1 MIIILNNGVKM
12 FNEVINEVNV
22 NEVNVNEVNVNEVNV
37 KVKRKLYG
45 ILLSRFT
52 EDTYQ
57 ESQRYRITND
67 IPCVYGTTRAI
78 SDYLPDR
85 LYFVIEMNNTT
96 NKIMGIGLIQKT
108 ISPRIK
114 VYSNPYF
121 NRYIYKG
128 KYFIPIEKIKIE
140 IIEELEKMLFYGRG
154 HLKRGGLTLFPP
166 TQIKPH
172 YIEEFIS
179 VLSSYTQTYL

>member
-1 MIIILNNGVKM
+1 M
-12 FNEVINEVNV
+12 FNEVNV
-22 NEVNVNEVNVNEVNV
+22 NEVNVNVN
-37 KVKRKLYG
+37 VKRKLLYG
-45 ILLSRFT
+45 VCLSRFT
-52 EDTYQ
+52 EETYQ
-57 ESQRYRITND
+57 ESQRYRITNNV
-67 IPCVYGTTRAI
+67 PCVYGTTRAI

-108 ISPRIK
+108 ISPRTK

-140 IIEELEKMLFYGRG
+140 IIEELEKVLFYGRS

-166 TQIKPH
+166 KQMKPE
-172 YIEEFIS
+172 YMEEFIS
-179 VLSSYTQTYL
+179 VLTNYTQTCL

>member
-1 MIIILNNGVKM
+1 MSMYGV
-12 FNEVINEVNV
+12 
-22 NEVNVNEVNVNEVNV
+22 
-37 KVKRKLYG
+37 
-45 ILLSRFT
+45 LLSRFSEET
-52 EDTYQ
+52 FQ
-57 ESQRYRITND
+57 ESKRYREANQIKC
-67 IPCVYGTTRAI
+67 IYGTTRAI

-108 ISPRIK
+108 ISPRVK

-128 KYFIPIEKIKIE
+128 NYYIPIENIKKE
-140 IIEELEKMLFYGRG
+140 LVDELEDLLFHGRS

-166 TQIKPH
+166 SRLKPE
-172 YIEEFIS
+172 YVKEFKSKLI
-179 VLSSYTQTYL
+179 